1 LVEPPWVLHAWTRRA
16 WLFVEMRNFAGG
28 LPWALGEAT
37 LVTTLIGRP
46 LPA

>member
-1 LVEPPWVLHAWTRRA
+1 VAAADLDASVPVDLCDGP
-16 WLFVEMRNFAGG
+16 VEMRNFAGG